1 MLKPDLAKII
11 HRQNPHLYQRD
22 AEKIVDAILAEI
34 VAAMARGDRVELRG
48 FGNFSVRLRS
58 PRVARNP
65 RNGAVVAIGKKGHP
79 YFKGQGDAIPNKS
92 VMIASARL
100 EVYC

>member
-34 VAAMARGDRVELRG
+34 VAAMARGDSRRAAG
-48 FGNFSVRLRS
+48 VR
-58 PRVARNP
+58 
-65 RNGAVVAIGKKGHP
+65 
-79 YFKGQGDAIPNKS
+79 
-92 VMIASARL
+92 
-100 EVYC
+100 